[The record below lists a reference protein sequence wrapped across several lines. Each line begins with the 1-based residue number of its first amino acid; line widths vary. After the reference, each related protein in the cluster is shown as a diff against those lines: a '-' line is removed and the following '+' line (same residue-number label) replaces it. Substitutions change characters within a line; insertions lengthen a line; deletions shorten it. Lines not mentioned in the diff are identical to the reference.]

1 MLEKIKETAD
11 FIRSATAVTPEIG
24 IVLGTGLG
32 GLVKEIDISDV
43 LPYKDIPNFPVSTV
57 KGHEGQLI
65 FGILGGKAV
74 VAMQGRF
81 HYYEGYSMQE
91 ITFPIRVLRSLGIRL
106 LILSNAAGG
115 VNPDFEIGDLMII
128 RDHINLM
135 GDNPLIGRNDKELG
149 PRFPDM
155 SDVYDKRVIRQAT
168 KIARHHNINFQV
180 GVYAAVSGPTFET
193 PSEYKY
199 LRIIGA
205 DAVGMSTV
213 PEAIVSRHMLLPCF
227 AVSVISDLGV
237 EGKIV
242 EITHD
247 DVIDAASLVEPRM
260 TLVIR
265 EMIAS
270 LDLLPVGAGPALAS
284 QNE

>member
-1 MLEKIKETAD
+1 MLKELKETTQYIQHKIKFD
-11 FIRSATAVTPEIG
+11 PHVG

-32 GLVKEIDISDV
+32 GLTKEIKPIASI
-43 LPYKDIPNFPVSTV
+43 PYTEIPHFPTSTV
-57 KGHEGQLI
+57 KGHEGKLI
-65 FGILGGKAV
+65 FGELGGRKV
-74 VAMQGRF
+74 IAMQGRF

-91 ITFPIRVLRSLGIRL
+91 LTFPIRVMKLLGIKL

-115 VNPDFEIGDLMII
+115 VNPNYEIGDLMVIK
-128 RDHINLM
+128 DHINLM
-135 GDNPLIGRNDKELG
+135 GGNPLIGKNDTGLG

-155 SDVYDKRVIRQAT
+155 SEVYDKNIIRQFT
-168 KIARHHNINFQV
+168 KIARHQNIHFQI

-193 PSEYKY
+193 PAEYKY
-199 LRIIGA
+199 IRVLGA

-213 PEAIVSRHMLLPCF
+213 PESIVARHMSLPVL

-247 DVIDAASLVEPRM
+247 DVIDAASLVEPKM
-260 TLVIR
+260 TFILK
-265 EMIAS
+265 EM
-270 LDLLPVGAGPALAS
+270 LKNLED
-284 QNE
+284 